1 VAIGLTGAGTTTA
14 TYNGVAMQSLGV
26 INSDNQ
32 TAGYA
37 QLFGLVNPATGAN
50 TVAISTTLAS
60 ITGGSMSFTNAIGF
74 GTAVTSFGNSAAPSC
89 AVTGTHA
96 GNMVADVVCN
106 GSAITSGTQKWLL
119 NNNVDTAA
127 GNGAGSAVAAGG
139 TVTMGYTVTS
149 DWWGMVAVEILGMP
163 PRPIAIRSQAVMRA
177 SLR

>member
-1 VAIGLTGAGTTTA
+1 VAVTFDAVGPSSSGGGTAGSATATSGSWSHTCTGSNLALIVGVAIGLTGAGTTTA

-106 GSAITSGTQKWLL
+106 GSAITS
-119 NNNVDTAA
+119 V
-127 GNGAGSAVAAGG
+127 
-139 TVTMGYTVTS
+139 
-149 DWWGMVAVEILGMP
+149 
-163 PRPIAIRSQAVMRA
+163 RRSGC
-177 SLR
+177 